1 MQAMEKTMA
10 ALQSASRVE
19 SFQTEARETLNPVA
33 KLAIL
38 HDEAQDTA
46 RLANLL
52 GRSIYVSVAFT
63 VMAIAA
69 FALGGTGLLEGITWA
84 VFVSVGVVAIALAY
98 RRTIRQPF
106 ERAALKSFSQDLNA
120 ILVFAGFAWGAGA
133 FLVLPATAGMGAV
146 VAFSAGAGAIIALLL
161 REQEC
166 VFLFLAPTAALASFA
181 CVLRPMSGGAL
192 AASLVLI
199 ASSLVAGAVAWS
211 AKARTTEGGIVELA
225 GFPQA

>member
-1 MQAMEKTMA
+1 MA

-19 SFQTEARETLNPVA
+19 AFQTEARETLNPVA

-52 GRSIYVSVAFT
+52 GRSIYVSVAFA

-69 FALGGTGLLEGITWA
+69 FALGGTGLLEGLTWA
-84 VFVSVGVVAIALAY
+84 VFVLVAVVAIALAY

-133 FLVLPATAGMGAV
+133 FLALPATAGMGAIV
-146 VAFSAGAGAIIALLL
+146 VFSAGAGAVIVLLL

-166 VFLFLAPTAALASFA
+166 AFLFLAPTAALASFA

-192 AASLVLI
+192 DASLVLI
-199 ASSLVAGAVAWS
+199 ASSVVAGAVAW
-211 AKARTTEGGIVELA
+211 AAHARTNEGGIVELA